1 MIKILNTKSRNFQS
15 EFDYYLNSRRKYS
28 ESKIKT
34 VARIIKD
41 VRKQQDKSLIK
52 YEKKFNSLKNL
63 KRNKLFF
70 SNSEIKKN
78 IKNLDLKVKNSIDLA
93 FNRILNF
100 HRKQKFKGF
109 KKTYI

>member
-1 MIKILNTKSRNFQS
+1 MKHNIYYLYEDYIKILNIKSRNFQS

-28 ESKIKT
+28 ESKIKVVT
-34 VARIIKD
+34 RIIKD

-63 KRNKLFF
+63 NRNKLFF

-78 IKNLDLKVKNSIDLA
+78 IKNFFLQK
-93 FNRILNF
+93 LNQF
-100 HRKQKFKGF
+100 
-109 KKTYI
+109 

>member
-78 IKNLDLKVKNSIDLA
+78 IKNLDLKVNFLSICL
-93 FNRILNF
+93 RIVQFYQYCNLIF
-100 HRKQKFKGF
+100 DIFF
-109 KKTYI
+109 